1 MIFII
6 FILLGRK
13 LLPIPLTVDDGTEIT
28 EKSVDGYCCLKR
40 DGEEHLLTVYFL
52 VDESELEDCYM
63 QVSPSS
69 SMAGYYEYMTIYLG
83 EGE

>member
-1 MIFII
+1 M
-6 FILLGRK
+6 
-13 LLPIPLTVDDGTEIT
+13 
-28 EKSVDGYCCLKR
+28 DGYCCLKR

>member
-1 MIFII
+1 MSFA
-6 FILLGRK
+6 FYHGRR
-13 LLPIPLTVDDGTEIT
+13 LACMR
-28 EKSVDGYCCLKR
+28 SVSYTHLDVYKR
-40 DGEEHLLTVYFL
+40 QEHLLTVYFL

>member
-1 MIFII
+1 MAQNDAQNAGIRY
-6 FILLGRK
+6 LN
-13 LLPIPLTVDDGTEIT
+13 PPTVDDGTEIA

-69 SMAGYYEYMTIYLG
+69 SMASYYEYMTIYLG

>member
-1 MIFII
+1 MTY
-6 FILLGRK
+6 GVHAYV
-13 LLPIPLTVDDGTEIT
+13 VDDGTEIT